1 MQMLEITGV
10 RAAYGPVV
18 ALHDISISVPD
29 KTIVTLLGAN
39 GAGKSTTLRTVTGLL
54 KPLSGSIRYNG
65 CEISGKPPDWI
76 VRQRIAHVP
85 EGRQIFATLSVEDN
99 LALGAYS
106 RSDKEGIASDTRRV
120 FEYFPRLLERRKQ
133 IAGTLSGGEQQMLA
147 IGRALML
154 RPQLLCLD
162 EPSLGLAPL
171 IVRDIFHIIKTINEE
186 DGVTILLVEQNAK
199 IALSISNF
207 GYVLET
213 GRIVVAE
220 PADKLVANEAV
231 RRSYLGY

>member
-1 MQMLEITGV
+1 MLEVRNV

-18 ALHDISISVPD
+18 ALHDISITVPEGG
-29 KTIVTLLGAN
+29 IVTLLGAN

-54 KPLSGSIRYNG
+54 RPISGSILYNG
-65 CEISGKPPDWI
+65 CDITGKPPDWI

-85 EGRQIFATLSVEDN
+85 EGRQIFATLSVQEN

-106 RSDKEGIASDTRRV
+106 RSDKEGIERDTRRV
-120 FEYFPRLLERRKQ
+120 FEYFPRLFERRKQ
-133 IAGTLSGGEQQMLA
+133 VAGTLSGGEQQMLA
-147 IGRALML
+147 IGRALMTKP
-154 RPQLLCLD
+154 RLLCLD

-171 IVRDIFHIIKTINEE
+171 VVRDIFKIIRTINSE
-186 DGVTILLVEQNAK
+186 DGVTILLVEQDAK
-199 IALSISNF
+199 LALGIANF

-213 GRIVVAE
+213 GRVVVAE
-220 PADKLVANEAV
+220 PAEKLVANESV